1 LTIFSLNT
9 SWIRFKPQSF
19 LWLILLIIFNFAAHA
34 NDDLEGRLYTD
45 MTDTDTQY
53 AVENLLIALETMP
66 DGKKHYWKNDSY
78 EGYITPINIIINEE
92 GYFCRNYIEVLI
104 KRSEYNIYE
113 NKACR
118 DHDGEW
124 VWFETTIANKFN

>member
-1 LTIFSLNT
+1 MTIFSLNT
-9 SWIRFKPQSF
+9 SSIRFKSQLF
-19 LWLILLIIFNFAAHA
+19 LGLILLIIFNFAAHA
-34 NDDLEGRLYTD
+34 NDDLEERLYTN
-45 MTDTDTQY
+45 MTDSETQN
-53 AVENLLIALETMP
+53 AVENLLIALETIP

-78 EGYITPINIIINEE
+78 KGYITPINTVINEE

-124 VWFETTIANKFN
+124 VWFETTSANKFN